1 MRIWIVLMAGLLAL
15 LTAVA
20 GEAATASAQLNV
32 TVRVVPNCRIAV
44 TDLAFGAY
52 DPLVQHSTQNLDGTA
67 LVRVVCTK
75 NERATILMEDEHG
88 SNARALSFAG
98 NALTYGIFS
107 DSARTSVWGGRGN
120 GVQVTFDGG
129 SSPQELTVY
138 GRIPAGQVVPAGPY
152 SDAVTAT
159 VDF

>member
-1 MRIWIVLMAGLLAL
+1 MMASFLAL

-20 GEAATASAQLNV
+20 GEAASTSARMNV

-52 DPLVQHSTQNLDGTA
+52 DPLVLHSSQNLDGTA
-67 LVRVVCTK
+67 LVRVSCTK
-75 NERATILMEDEHG
+75 NERATILMEDNG
-88 SNARALSFAG
+88 SPARALNFGSF
-98 NALTYGIFS
+98 NLSYGIFS
-107 DSARTSVWGGRGN
+107 DAARTRTWGSSGN
-120 GVQVTFDGG
+120 GMQVSFDGG
-129 SSPQELTVY
+129 STQQEITVY

-152 SDAVTAT
+152 ADAVTAT

>member
-1 MRIWIVLMAGLLAL
+1 MRIGIIMTASLLAL

-20 GEAATASAQLNV
+20 GEAATESARMNV

-52 DPLVQHSTQNLDGTA
+52 DPLVTHSSQNLDGTA
-67 LVRVVCTK
+67 LVRVMCTK
-75 NERATILMEDEHG
+75 NERATVLMEEEG
-88 SNARALSFAG
+88 SSPRSLKFGSYS
-98 NALTYGIFS
+98 LDYGIFT
-107 DSARTSVWGGRGN
+107 DSARTRIWGGAGS
-120 GVQVTFDGG
+120 GMEIVFDGG

-138 GRIPAGQVVPAGPY
+138 GRIPAGQVVPAGSY
-152 SDAVTAT
+152 ADAVTAT